1 MPVPDRQGQACGPGR
16 VALAVDVRLKDR
28 ASRGGLGMTKPFL
41 GMMEGEVC
49 AAAAQKVT
57 ARPGSIPLRRN
68 PWPRRN
74 CAP

>member
-16 VALAVDVRLKDR
+16 VAPAVDVRLKDR

-49 AAAAQKVT
+49 VAA
-57 ARPGSIPLRRN
+57 G
-68 PWPRRN
+68 
-74 CAP
+74 